1 MSHQYGKAP
10 TQEEEEQF
18 VPMQPSGYRDGDD
31 AGRYHRKTYTEK
43 SFKNR
48 MQKNFWL
55 AKQTMIEKLGKEQD
69 EHVVASDLELDQ
81 TLEAICIIEQ
91 FQIYKQLSVTS
102 TQLLKAVERYQ
113 NALRELSSDEG
124 ELARFIQEHGANDKT
139 RAGKMMRVVGKS
151 LGFTGQ
157 QRLLVRGSL
166 VRLLQEVGTFRQR
179 ALSDCALTIQR
190 MQTARTEYRAAL
202 LWLKDAS
209 QDLDPDVNKRL
220 DKFRKIQTIV
230 KRSHEKF
237 RSLKFDACQK
247 IELLNASRANLFSQT
262 LAPYQQQIMKFWK
275 ISNRSMS
282 GIADSFRG
290 YQHYEYRVLKELQEP
305 LPEDLNENDE
315 DRLGEIQE
323 DDQNLPGKEEA
334 QGENDEALNRNVDEM
349 SANMASLISFDE
361 NRNTEYQYDTE
372 LPDSRSDDD
381 PLIGTEEIPSA
392 YIDMLSAQET
402 SMQQSATQEML
413 TGDGNLYDPNLQ
425 QLAPIAGDNQQQ
437 FYDTS
442 DGQQYESQD
451 GGNDVNLL
459 NDILN
464 SPPVEGAV
472 PSSENEASMNDFQKQ
487 WQTVFGST
495 EANPQSEYSSE
506 LTNLLGSQ
514 TSGTTSWMPSNLL
527 DESTTPGDNLMTPI
541 QNMSSAPSSDKP
553 SSKATGKKSNVA
565 KGDSSKL
572 ASWFNLFA
580 DLDPLSNPD
589 SIGVKKDEVEERNC

>member
-1 MSHQYGKAP
+1 
-10 TQEEEEQF
+10 
-18 VPMQPSGYRDGDD
+18 
-31 AGRYHRKTYTEK
+31 EK

-81 TLEAICIIEQ
+81 TLEAISIIEQ

-402 SMQQSATQEML
+402 S
-413 TGDGNLYDPNLQ
+413 
-425 QLAPIAGDNQQQ
+425 
-437 FYDTS
+437 
-442 DGQQYESQD
+442 
-451 GGNDVNLL
+451 
-459 NDILN
+459 
-464 SPPVEGAV
+464 
-472 PSSENEASMNDFQKQ
+472 ENEASMNDFQKQ

-527 DESTTPGDNLMTPI
+527 DESTTP
-541 QNMSSAPSSDKP
+541 
-553 SSKATGKKSNVA
+553 ATGKKSNVA

-589 SIGVKKDEVEERNC
+589 SIG